1 MDNNKKYIYGRN
13 PVNERLKIIKNG
25 ILFVKK
31 NIHESSVKEIIYK
44 AKSKNLTIEFKD
56 SSFFENLFPEKTHQ
70 GIALEINEDFIS
82 IITLE
87 ILLEKIKENKKSII
101 LILDG
106 VEDVGNLGAAIRSA
120 LLFNAD
126 AVILPKHNTSPINDI
141 VVKRSAGAVNFIDI
155 IYATNLVN
163 EIEKL
168 KKAGYWVYAADIS
181 GDKIITQTE
190 FHEKSVIVIG
200 DESKGIR
207 KLVKENCDF
216 KVIIPTN
223 NKIDS
228 LNLSVSVGIFL
239 YEVNRQL
246 FQK

>member
-1 MDNNKKYIYGRN
+1 MDNNKIYIYGRN

-25 ILFVKK
+25 TLFVKK
-31 NIHESSVKEIIYK
+31 NIHETAIKDIIFK
-44 AKSKNLTIEFKD
+44 AKSKNLKIEYKD
-56 SSFFENLFPEKTHQ
+56 SFFFEVFFPDKTHQ
-70 GIALEINEDFIS
+70 GIALEIDEDYVS

-87 ILLEKIKENKKSII
+87 DLLEKIKDNKKSII

-106 VEDVGNLGAAIRSA
+106 IEDVGNLGAAIRSA
-120 LLFNAD
+120 LLFNVD

-168 KKAGYWVYAADIS
+168 KKAGYWIYAADTS
-181 GDKIITQTE
+181 GDNILPKTE
-190 FHEKSVIVIG
+190 FNEKSVVVIG
-200 DESKGIR
+200 DENKGIR
-207 KLVKENCDF
+207 RLVKENCDF
-216 KVIIPTN
+216 NVSIPTN

-239 YEVNRQL
+239 YEVNKRL
-246 FQK
+246 FSK